1 MLKTKMSN
9 YHRAPLGAPVYD
21 PYELGAAGT
30 PYSTQADYLPIP
42 AGATGTLFDPERL
55 RKGYVRQEIGD
66 GIHYVTSG
74 AYDAMFVQTGNGV
87 IVVDTPPLLGE
98 NMRRAIAE
106 VTKEPVTHFIYSHW
120 HKDHTG
126 ASGIWG
132 PKVKYIGH
140 TTTRDHLLRWPDSSP
155 VPTETFETDT
165 TLDVNGVRLELSY
178 KGQNHC
184 EGNIF
189 IYAPKQKVLAAI
201 DIISPGWT
209 PFKNCDAS
217 ESFRGWVEAHD
228 QILEY
233 DFNAIVAGHCNRW
246 GTREDAIT
254 AREYT
259 NDMVAFSREALEQC
273 GYMDLLERIGFS
285 NPWVLWDN
293 YFNEMTNYAT
303 KKVLTKQSS
312 NGQTWAQ
319 RLAGA
324 DVMTKYHVYC
334 LIEAMRLEWGV
345 LSRMESEIF
354 IQK

>member
-1 MLKTKMSN
+1 MSN
-9 YHRAPLGAPVYD
+9 FHRAPQGAPVYD

-42 AGATGTLFDPERL
+42 AGAMGTLFDPERL
-55 RKGYVRQEIGD
+55 KKGYVTQQIGD

-98 NMRRAIAE
+98 NMRRAVAE

-140 TTTRDHLLRWPDSSP
+140 QTTRDHLERWPDSSP
-155 VPTETFETDT
+155 IPTETFEKDT
-165 TLDVNGVRLELSY
+165 TLDVNGVKLELSY

-259 NDMVAFSREALEQC
+259 NDMVTFSREALEQC
-273 GYMDLLERIGFS
+273 GYMEILVRLGFS
-285 NPWVLWDN
+285 NPWALWDN

-303 KKVLTKQSS
+303 KKVLTKTSS

-334 LIEAMRLEWGV
+334 LIEAMRLEWGF
-345 LSRMESEIF
+345 LSKMESEVF
-354 IQK
+354 ITK

>member
-1 MLKTKMSN
+1 MSN
-9 YHRAPLGAPVYD
+9 YSRAPQGAPVYD

-55 RKGYVRQEIGD
+55 KKGYVRQEIGD

-98 NMRRAIAE
+98 NMRRAVAE

-132 PKVKYIGH
+132 SKVKYIGH
-140 TTTRDHLLRWPDSSP
+140 QTTRDHLERWPDSSP
-155 VPTETFETDT
+155 VPTETFDKET
-165 TLDVNGVRLELSY
+165 TLDVNGVKLELSY

-233 DFNAIVAGHCNRW
+233 DFNAIVAGHCNHW

-259 NDMVAFSREALEQC
+259 NDMVTFSREALEQC
-273 GYMDLLERIGFS
+273 GYMEILVRIGFS

-303 KKVLTKQSS
+303 KKVLTKESS
-312 NGQTWAQ
+312 NGQTWAH

-334 LIEAMRLEWGV
+334 IIEALRLEWGL
-345 LSRMESEIF
+345 LSKMESEVF
-354 IQK
+354 ITK